1 MSYTFSFNVTP
12 PTGFSINAQTGLIT
26 IAATAA
32 PFTGS
37 LSVKVFDGVTNDI
50 KTIPIVL
57 SAPTITPL
65 ITQLSENMAICG
77 EGFTTIE
84 FLQDS
89 GAVVISGGI
98 ATGTVNVATTSTTV
112 VVTGPLVTTS
122 TVAVDGNASIV
133 AMGPLITTSTVSAIS
148 VNASTAITGPLV
160 TTSIVAVDG
169 NASIVVMGQLV
180 TTSTFDGGTPGAS
193 GSDNFSNATI
203 IPATCS
209 PATQSLVNTGSNV
222 GYTKEANELPTN
234 TIYQKTVW
242 FKFTAPSTTS
252 YNFKTVGSSFDTLLA
267 VFSGTILTNLVLLA
281 SDDDS
286 GGSNTSLLNV
296 NLTSGQQYY
305 IQVSGYD
312 GASGNYTLTTS
323 YTCV

>member
-1 MSYTFSFNVTP
+1 MSYTFSFNIAP
-12 PTGFSINAQTGLIT
+12 PTGFSINGQTGLIT

-32 PFTGS
+32 PFSGS

-65 ITQLSENMAICG
+65 TTQLSENMAICG
-77 EGFTTIE
+77 DGFTTIE

-98 ATGTVNVATTSTTV
+98 AIDSFKVATLSTTV
-112 VVTGPLVTTS
+112 VV
-122 TVAVDGNASIV
+122 
-133 AMGPLITTSTVSAIS
+133 
-148 VNASTAITGPLV
+148 TGPLV

-169 NASIVVMGQLV
+169 NASIVVMGPLIAID
-180 TTSTFDGGTPGAS
+180 SSSGGGTPGAA
-193 GSDNFSNATI
+193 GSDNFSNATN

-222 GYTKEANELPTN
+222 GYTKETNEPPTSGV
-234 TIYQKTVW
+234 YQKTAW

-252 YNFKTVGSSFDTLLA
+252 YNFKTVGSNFDTLLV
-267 VFSGTILTNLVLLA
+267 VFSGTSFANLVLLA
-281 SDDDS
+281 SDDDA
-286 GGSNTSLLNV
+286 GGGGTSLLNV

-305 IQVSGYD
+305 IQVSGYS
-312 GASGNYTLTTS
+312 GANGNYTLTTS

>member
-1 MSYTFSFNVTP
+1 MSYVFSFNVTP

-26 IAATAA
+26 IAATAS
-32 PFTGS
+32 PFTGN
-37 LSVKVFDGVTNDI
+37 LSVRVSDGVSFDVES
-50 KTIPIVL
+50 IPIVL
-57 SAPTITPL
+57 STPTITPL
-65 ITQLSENMAICG
+65 TTQLSENMAICG
-77 EGFTTIE
+77 GGPITIE

-98 ATGTVNVATTSTTV
+98 ALDAFNVATISAV
-112 VVTGPLVTTS
+112 DVVTGPLVTTS
-122 TVAVDGNASIV
+122 IVTVDGNASIV
-133 AMGPLITTSTVSAIS
+133 IMGPLVAD
-148 VNASTAITGPLV
+148 
-160 TTSIVAVDG
+160 SI
-169 NASIVVMGQLV
+169 
-180 TTSTFDGGTPGAS
+180 DGGTPGAA
-193 GSDNFSNATI
+193 GSDNFSTATV

-222 GYTKEANELPTN
+222 GYTKELNEPPTSPSF
-234 TIYQKTVW
+234 QKTVW

-252 YNFKTVGSSFDTLLA
+252 YIFKTVGSNFDTLLV
-267 VFSGTILTNLVLLA
+267 VFSGTSFANLVLLV

-286 GGSNTSLLNV
+286 GGGGTSLINV

-312 GASGNYTLTTS
+312 GASGDYILTTS

>member
-1 MSYTFSFNVTP
+1 MSYVFSFNVTP

-32 PFTGS
+32 PFTGTLAVRVS
-37 LSVKVFDGVTNDI
+37 DGVSFDVES
-50 KTIPIVL
+50 IPIAL
-57 SAPTITPL
+57 TAPTITPL

-77 EGFTTIE
+77 DGFTTIE

-89 GAVVISGGI
+89 GGLAIGGGI
-98 ATGTVNVATTSTTV
+98 ATDAFTVAPISITV
-112 VVTGPLVTTS
+112 VV
-122 TVAVDGNASIV
+122 
-133 AMGPLITTSTVSAIS
+133 
-148 VNASTAITGPLV
+148 TGPLV

-169 NASIVVMGQLV
+169 NASIVIMGPV
-180 TTSTFDGGTPGAS
+180 AATDSSGGGGTPGAA
-193 GSDNFSNATI
+193 GSDNFSTATI

-222 GYTKEANELPTN
+222 GYTKETGELPTS

-252 YNFKTVGSSFDTLLA
+252 YNFKTVGSNFDTLLV
-267 VFSGTILTNLVLLA
+267 VFSGTSFANLAVLA

-286 GGSNTSLLNV
+286 GGGGTSMLNV

-305 IQVSGYD
+305 IQVSGYNTS
-312 GASGNYTLTTS
+312 SGNYTLTTS